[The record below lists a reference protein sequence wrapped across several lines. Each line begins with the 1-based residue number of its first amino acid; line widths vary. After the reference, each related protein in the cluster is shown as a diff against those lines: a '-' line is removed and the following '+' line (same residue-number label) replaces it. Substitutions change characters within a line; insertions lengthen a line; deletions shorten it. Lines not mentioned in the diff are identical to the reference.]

1 MFEVT
6 TITELSNIQREYF
19 ISDINIRSSDG
30 VIVLY
35 VPNERVS
42 EVVRTGFVSK
52 RQLENL
58 ATKLTE
64 KYSVNVE
71 FIYTEANK
79 LEQFGQGVETL
90 LKAKYGNLIE
100 EIDITFLT
108 ASKVNAWIKNK
119 NLDES
124 QKKIIES
131 YLISIFFDSDVT
143 DVDVQWVGEI
153 DRLPSFM
160 EVLIMTKKLQP
171 VLLSTYVSNFS
182 ADYQSINDK
191 WLNRQLDKLIK
202 KGLVIRDNTTKE
214 YSLTGKGLGVIP
226 NVLSRTNSDIS
237 RALDLGRRKW

>member
-1 MFEVT
+1 MFEIT

-19 ISDINIRSSDG
+19 VSDINIRSSDG

-58 ATKLTE
+58 AIKLTE
-64 KYSVNVE
+64 KYSVDVE
-71 FIYTEANK
+71 FIYIEANK
-79 LEQFGQGVETL
+79 LEQLGQGVEIL
-90 LKAKYGNLIE
+90 LKAKYGDLIE
-100 EIDITFLT
+100 EIDFTFLT
-108 ASKVNAWIKNK
+108 AFKVNAWIKTK

-131 YLISIFFDSDVT
+131 YLVSIFFDSDVT

-153 DRLPSFM
+153 DRLPSFI
-160 EVLIMTKKLQP
+160 EILIMTKRLQP
-171 VLLSTYVSNFS
+171 GLLNTYVSNLS
-182 ADYQSINDK
+182 DDYQNINEK

-202 KGLVIRDNTTKE
+202 KDLIVRDSTTKE
-214 YSLTGKGLGVIP
+214 YSLTGKGLSVIP
-226 NVLSRTNSDIS
+226 NILSRTNSDIA
-237 RALDLGRRKW
+237 RALALGRRKW

>member
-1 MFEVT
+1 MASQNKHV
-6 TITELSNIQREYF
+6 
-19 ISDINIRSSDG
+19 
-30 VIVLY
+30 VLY

-42 EVVRTGFVSK
+42 EVVKTGFVSK
-52 RQLENL
+52 KQLENI
-58 ATKLTE
+58 ASKLSE
-64 KYSVNVE
+64 KYSLRIELIYVE
-71 FIYTEANK
+71 TNK
-79 LEQFGQGVETL
+79 LEQLGQGIELL
-90 LKAKYGNLIE
+90 LKSKYSDFIE
-100 EIDITFLT
+100 EVHFTFFT
-108 ASKVNAWIKNK
+108 AFKVNVWIK
-119 NLDES
+119 
-124 QKKIIES
+124 QKDLNRNQQDTIEK
-131 YLISIFFDSDVT
+131 YLYSVFFDSGVT

-202 KGLVIRDNTTKE
+202 KDLVIRDNTTKE